1 MPVDPAVH
9 LTLSALRWAL
19 SHRLCTQV
27 SLAAYLGENQG
38 TVSHW
43 VRETRPLPNRPLLTE
58 LLLHLGD
65 DAPALCAWLANRA
78 RDARRVLPFRK
89 AAYIVQL
96 DAAQLQP
103 LLIKGGWESFDDA
116 LLAEVQLSARRLTES
131 LADLERAEPPAPL
144 RKAA

>member
-1 MPVDPAVH
+1 MPLDPAAR

-19 SHRLCTQV
+19 SQRLCTQV

-43 VRETRPLPNRPLLTE
+43 VRQTRPLPDRPLLTE

-65 DAPALCAWLANRA
+65 DAPALCAWIAERM
-78 RDARRVLPFRK
+78 RDERRVLPLRK
-89 AAYIVQL
+89 ATYIVQL

-103 LLIKGGWESFDDA
+103 LLIEGGWDGFDVVLWDR
-116 LLAEVQLSARRLTES
+116 VQAHARRLQES
-131 LADLERAEPPAPL
+131 LADLERAELPAAL